1 MAILESR
8 TKTGISWVK
17 ESVALFKTAPRK
29 WLLLGLAYVGL
40 FMMLPSVPGM
50 QFFAFFSILLWPVFL
65 AIAITLYRNADTQK
79 QQTLYEVI
87 EIVKPRI
94 PMLMALGGICLLYG
108 IVVSFILNSDIEGLL
123 KFTQGKGEI
132 TESQAMQMMQAIVP
146 LLLKLSLM
154 LIPLMMA
161 TWFSPMLIAFNN
173 YGVVKAIKSSIAGSL
188 QYMIA
193 LGASWLLLTAGIVGV
208 MLVVGIVVGLIG
220 SLAPLL
226 GQMLTSLL
234 VFGCLLLAT
243 TLMLAFQYVSY
254 RDVFRAAGVD
264 KA

>member
-94 PMLMALGGICLLYG
+94 TMLMALGGICLLYG

>member
-1 MAILESR
+1 MAFLESSTR
-8 TKTGISWVK
+8 TGISWVK

-29 WLLLGLAYVGL
+29 WLLLGFAYVGL
-40 FMMLPSVPGM
+40 FMMLPSIPGL

-65 AIAITLYRNADTQK
+65 AFAIMLYRNADMQK
-79 QQTLYEVI
+79 QQTLNEVI
-87 EIVKPRI
+87 ELVKPKI

-123 KFTQGKGEI
+123 KFTQGKDEM
-132 TESQAMQMMQAIVP
+132 TESQAMLMMQAMIP

-173 YGVVKAIKSSIAGSL
+173 YGVIKAIKSSIAGSI
-188 QYMIA
+188 QYMVA
-193 LGASWLLLTAGIVGV
+193 LGASWLMLTAGIVGA
-208 MLVVGIVVGLIG
+208 MLVVGIVVGIIS

-254 RDVFRAAGVD
+254 RDVFRAA
-264 KA
+264 

>member
-40 FMMLPSVPGM
+40 FMMLPSVPGL

-65 AIAITLYRNADTQK
+65 AVAIALYRNADMQK
-79 QQTLYEVI
+79 QQSVSEVI
-87 EIVKPRI
+87 QLIKPKI
-94 PMLMALGGICLLYG
+94 SNLMALGGICLLYG
-108 IVVSFILNSDIEGLL
+108 IVVSFVLNSDIEGLL
-123 KFTQGKGEI
+123 KFTQGKAEM
-132 TESQAMQMMQAIVP
+132 TESQAMQMMQAMMP

-173 YGVVKAIKSSIAGSL
+173 YSVVKAIKSSIAGSL

-193 LGASWLLLTAGIVGV
+193 LGASWLLLTAGIVAA
-208 MLVVGIVVGLIG
+208 MLAVGIVVGIIG
-220 SLAPLL
+220 SIVPLL

-254 RDVFRAAGVD
+254 RDIFRAAGVD
-264 KA
+264 KS